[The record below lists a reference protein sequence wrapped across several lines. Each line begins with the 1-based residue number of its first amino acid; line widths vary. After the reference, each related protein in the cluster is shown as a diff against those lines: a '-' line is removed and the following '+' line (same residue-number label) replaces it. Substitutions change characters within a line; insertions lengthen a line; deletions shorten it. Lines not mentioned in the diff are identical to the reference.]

1 MGLFAGADP
10 RMVRI
15 GTGPP
20 FWQINH
26 ANSAYFRL
34 FLGYFGVISANRP
47 PLFTYPGS
55 SPVFVLIIS
64 LCVEVFAGGLQLGS
78 SPHEAYFCT
87 LWDWTRKHFISSIS
101 NTTYLLFY
109 FRICKQNIL
118 YWQLNFKIASK
129 TTFTSCYLVEIF
141 NFQKQKQFLVNHFFL
156 FFLIL
161 CTFDEVY
168 EVFVHLL
175 Y

>member
-1 MGLFAGADP
+1 MSGADP

-55 SPVFVLIIS
+55 SPECPRNHMTIVYMPFVQNIKMCYYEDPDNSWI
-64 LCVEVFAGGLQLGS
+64 VFAKIYMSFNQILKNRIFIEKRKKKILIPCRKTNNKTNKHENWFKKRKKITRLLHIHIICLVCGLWS
-78 SPHEAYFCT
+78 I
-87 LWDWTRKHFISSIS
+87 TRKSS
-101 NTTYLLFY
+101 
-109 FRICKQNIL
+109 
-118 YWQLNFKIASK
+118 KIWGAG
-129 TTFTSCYLVEIF
+129 C
-141 NFQKQKQFLVNHFFL
+141 
-156 FFLIL
+156 
-161 CTFDEVY
+161 
-168 EVFVHLL
+168 
-175 Y
+175 

>member
-1 MGLFAGADP
+1 MHYLLYVTYFINVTHAYASGWPLFKTYWLKFRFGITGVKRFFSPKTRSGADP

-55 SPVFVLIIS
+55 SPGGDLVHPPNLTRALGKGRMSSDVLFFYKNS
-64 LCVEVFAGGLQLGS
+64 LMGNGS
-78 SPHEAYFCT
+78 
-87 LWDWTRKHFISSIS
+87 D
-101 NTTYLLFY
+101 
-109 FRICKQNIL
+109 
-118 YWQLNFKIASK
+118 
-129 TTFTSCYLVEIF
+129 
-141 NFQKQKQFLVNHFFL
+141 FLTQCCFFL
-156 FFLIL
+156 SICSWFCWPKSSCETIHHALASS
-161 CTFDEVY
+161 
-168 EVFVHLL
+168 
-175 Y
+175 